1 MSLEKIWL
9 DNYRFGRHELAHSL
23 EPYPELPLDTIL
35 DQAALRNPASIAI
48 DYCGCELSYGQLK
61 DLSERLAAALSALG
75 VKKGDRVVNILPNCP
90 QYIIS
95 AFAILK
101 AGAVHVPC
109 SILHPERELQE
120 EISACG
126 AQTVICPADHFERL
140 RPMFGAAGVK
150 NVIITARQDY
160 GAAAPENPPQ
170 LHGAMRFT
178 ELIAGHEPRLPA
190 VKIDPKKDLAYL
202 AFTGGAT
209 GRPKGVML
217 THFNRL
223 ANVLQGLVWTMGGS
237 AAAFHGRVSM
247 LITVPLFHSYGD
259 WLMLS
264 AIYLGLKIIL
274 APDPRD
280 IDTICSLIVS
290 KHPDLVGIVPT
301 QLMKLSAKDTPLRP
315 VKMVSGSSFLPAAVR
330 ETVSKKTSKPIS
342 GGYGLTEAGPTTHID
357 LCGLAQANSIGVPVP
372 DTEIK
377 LINEETG
384 APCGIGEAGHMYIK
398 GPQVM
403 LGYWPEP
410 GSGLVDG
417 WLPTGDVVR
426 MDERGYFYLV
436 DRIKDMAN
444 VSGYKVYT
452 GILDDLLFK
461 HPAVLMAVTIGVP
474 DPERPGSE
482 RIKAFIKLK
491 DEYRG
496 KISAAEIIEFCKE
509 KCPPYAVPKYVEFR
523 DDLPLTVTDK
533 LFKRKLR
540 EEERRRSG

>member
-209 GRPKGVML
+209 GRP
-217 THFNRL
+217 
-223 ANVLQGLVWTMGGS
+223 
-237 AAAFHGRVSM
+237 
-247 LITVPLFHSYGD
+247 
-259 WLMLS
+259 
-264 AIYLGLKIIL
+264 
-274 APDPRD
+274 
-280 IDTICSLIVS
+280 
-290 KHPDLVGIVPT
+290 
-301 QLMKLSAKDTPLRP
+301 
-315 VKMVSGSSFLPAAVR
+315 
-330 ETVSKKTSKPIS
+330 
-342 GGYGLTEAGPTTHID
+342 
-357 LCGLAQANSIGVPVP
+357 
-372 DTEIK
+372 
-377 LINEETG
+377 
-384 APCGIGEAGHMYIK
+384 
-398 GPQVM
+398 
-403 LGYWPEP
+403 
-410 GSGLVDG
+410 
-417 WLPTGDVVR
+417 
-426 MDERGYFYLV
+426 
-436 DRIKDMAN
+436 
-444 VSGYKVYT
+444 
-452 GILDDLLFK
+452 
-461 HPAVLMAVTIGVP
+461 
-474 DPERPGSE
+474 
-482 RIKAFIKLK
+482 
-491 DEYRG
+491 
-496 KISAAEIIEFCKE
+496 
-509 KCPPYAVPKYVEFR
+509 
-523 DDLPLTVTDK
+523 
-533 LFKRKLR
+533 
-540 EEERRRSG
+540 